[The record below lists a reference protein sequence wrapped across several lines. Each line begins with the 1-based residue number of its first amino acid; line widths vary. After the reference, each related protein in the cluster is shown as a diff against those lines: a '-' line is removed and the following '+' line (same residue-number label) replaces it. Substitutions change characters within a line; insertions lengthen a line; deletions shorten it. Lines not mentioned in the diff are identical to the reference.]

1 MKAENA
7 TLKTE
12 NATLK
17 SENEALKT
25 EDKALETEIEAL
37 ETENEALKAQCEDM
51 KREAA
56 ISTGKLEQAAAMA
69 VTAVEQLSPDDDD
82 EDGTKVS
89 SVNAQPENGVNS
101 KSKISKKVCI

>member
-17 SENEALKT
+17 SENEALK
-25 EDKALETEIEAL
+25 TEIEAL

-56 ISTGKLEQAAAMA
+56 ISKGKLEQAAAKA
-69 VTAVEQLSPDDDD
+69 VTAVEQVSPDDD
-82 EDGTKVS
+82 EDGIKVN
-89 SVNAQPENGVNS
+89 SVNAQPKNGINN
-101 KSKISKKVCI
+101 KSKTSKKVCI